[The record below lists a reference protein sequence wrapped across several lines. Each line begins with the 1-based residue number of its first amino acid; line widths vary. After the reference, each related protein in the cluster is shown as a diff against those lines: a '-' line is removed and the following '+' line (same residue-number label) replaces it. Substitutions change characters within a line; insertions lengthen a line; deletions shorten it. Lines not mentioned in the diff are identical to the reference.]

1 MPTTNSTKETIEFA
15 EDFAKDLQNGDIL
28 LLEGELGSGK
38 TTFTKGLCK
47 YFGISEDEV
56 RSPTFT
62 LMNTYSTLD
71 NQNQAE
77 QIVHIDTYRMDE
89 TQELI
94 DIGVEE
100 HLNDENSIVL
110 VEWPEKIKDL
120 VEKRG
125 TKKIKF
131 KHVEDNRRKIEYN
144 AT

>member
-1 MPTTNSTKETIEFA
+1 MKTNSPQQTKKYA
-15 EDFAKDLQNGDIL
+15 QDLAQDLDSGDII

-38 TTFTKGLCK
+38 TTFVKGVCEH
-47 YFGISEDEV
+47 FGINESEA

-62 LMNTYSTLD
+62 LMNTYTTLKYQD
-71 NQNQAE
+71 KAE

-89 TQELI
+89 PQELI
-94 DIGVEE
+94 DIGVKE
-100 HLNDENSIVL
+100 HLDDEKSIVL

-120 VEKRG
+120 VEKRD

-131 KHVEDNRRKIEYN
+131 KHLKDNRRKIEYN